1 MSIRQNKTN
10 KSLNPNLWKCKVP
23 WTWWCVNLDGDGSQA
38 ERRGGQERILG
49 TNQIAKGH
57 WGWGAFL
64 IKEMVSW
71 YLVRTRRVARGGKD

>member
-1 MSIRQNKTN
+1 M
-10 KSLNPNLWKCKVP
+10 
-23 WTWWCVNLDGDGSQA
+23 NLDGNGSQA

-57 WGWGAFL
+57 WGWGGFL

-71 YLVRTRRVARGGKD
+71 YPVRTRRVAREGKD

>member
-1 MSIRQNKTN
+1 M
-10 KSLNPNLWKCKVP
+10 V
-23 WTWWCVNLDGDGSQA
+23 
-38 ERRGGQERILG
+38 RRGGQERILG

-71 YLVRTRRVARGGKD
+71 YLVRTSRVARGGKD